1 MTDTTN
7 LTGFQRPD
15 GSIGCRN
22 HVLVLPTVVCAGLAA
37 LEIAGTSATAII
49 HQHGCDH
56 VGDDATQTQRV
67 FTGLAANP
75 NVAAGLLLGLGCET
89 IQGPPLL
96 DSLTASQRNIGY
108 LGIQECGGS
117 ATAVAHGRAILG
129 ELAATATQLQRKSV
143 PASSLTLGVAA
154 GDAEEN
160 GHAVRA
166 ILDRAR
172 TAGAQVV
179 IAFSDDDR
187 ALDRGWEDTSR
198 IRYGDRPSQPVAI
211 VANSGS
217 GVEQHTSLAAAGAQ
231 VIVSLRGPRQAPL
244 GFPICPVISV
254 ACHSATYMALRDDF
268 DIDGS
273 SASPEALAAQVWSLA
288 VQVFGGQ
295 HTAAERRGAHEFA
308 MQRVSRS
315 T

>member
-1 MTDTTN
+1 MTDMAN
-7 LTGFQRPD
+7 LAGFRRPD
-15 GSIGCRN
+15 GSTGCRN
-22 HVLVLPTVVCAGLAA
+22 HVLVLPTVVCAGLVAK
-37 LEIAGTSATAII
+37 EVAGSSGTAII

-56 VGDDATQTQRV
+56 VGGDATQTRRV
-67 FTGLAANP
+67 FTGLVANP

-89 IQGPPLL
+89 IQGPPLF
-96 DSLTASQRNIGY
+96 DSLAASQRNIGY

-117 ATAVAHGRAILG
+117 ATAVADGRAILG
-129 ELAATATQLQRKSV
+129 RLAASATQLRREPV
-143 PASSLTLGVAA
+143 RASSLTLGIAA
-154 GDAEEN
+154 GGAEEN
-160 GHAVRA
+160 GAVVRA
-166 ILDRAR
+166 ILGRAR
-172 TAGAQVV
+172 AAGAQVV
-179 IAFSDDDR
+179 IAFRDDDYTLGR
-187 ALDRGWEDTSR
+187 SWAGTSR
-198 IRYGDRPSQPVAI
+198 IRYGDHPSQPVAI

-254 ACHSATYMALRDDF
+254 ASHAATFMALRDDF

-273 SASPEALAAQVWSLA
+273 SASPEALAAQIWSLA
-288 VQVFGGQ
+288 VQAFCGKR
-295 HTAAERRGAHEFA
+295 TAAERRGAHEFA